1 MAIEVNKND
10 YPAAS
15 VSPEEVRQTLERILS
30 SKYFAN
36 APKKQKFLQLI
47 CDFYLGGRAR
57 ELNEYL
63 IGCEVFDRATDY
75 NPSVDPIVRVGA
87 HEVRKKL
94 ESYYQNEGANDK
106 IRLEIPVGSYEPVFT
121 RQLPSGE
128 AASAALE
135 PSLPLAVP
143 QTGRRL
149 MLMLEVA
156 VVTLV
161 IAVGILIY
169 FNLKLQPSGYTSTP
183 AKNQEDY
190 GAVWAPFLNDP
201 DPPLLVLSNPPVYR
215 FSNVTDPEVLIK
227 NSIGLSNQQVR
238 LLNEELR
245 DKFVMQ
251 HNRIPRL
258 VLTTTTY
265 TGIGEAIGL
274 YRVTDLFRSLGK
286 NTLLKQ
292 SRTVS
297 AEDLK
302 THNVILLGSIWVNE
316 WAGKLPLKE
325 DFVYSGDATIL
336 NLNPLPGEER
346 EYKASFD
353 ERTGRLLTDY
363 AVITVKPNISDQNTV
378 MVLAGIHSEG
388 TEAAAECV
396 TTRSH
401 LAELNQRLMSAGGP
415 VKYFQ
420 ALLKVGVENAIP
432 TTISIIAL
440 HPLSQP
446 AR

>member
-1 MAIEVNKND
+1 MASEPNGNS
-10 YPAAS
+10 YPVTS
-15 VSPEEVRQTLERILS
+15 VSAEEVHQTLERILS
-30 SKYFAN
+30 SKYFAH

-47 CDFYLGGRAR
+47 CDFYLSGRAR

-87 HEVRKKL
+87 REVRKKL
-94 ESYYQNEGANDK
+94 ETYYQNEGAKDE
-106 IRLEIPVGSYEPVFT
+106 IRLEIPVGSYEPVFV
-121 RQLPSGE
+121 RQLPSAE
-128 AASAALE
+128 SVSAALA
-135 PSLPLAVP
+135 PSVPLAAP
-143 QTGRRL
+143 QAGRGL
-149 MLMLEVA
+149 VLMLEVA
-156 VVTLV
+156 VVALV
-161 IAVGILIY
+161 ITVGILAY
-169 FNLKLQPSGYTSTP
+169 FNLKLQPSGYSSAQ

-201 DPPLLVLSNPPVYR
+201 APPLLVLSNPPVYR

-227 NSIGLSNQQVR
+227 NSIGLSNEQAH
-238 LLNEELR
+238 LLKEELR
-245 DKFVMQ
+245 DKFIMQ

-258 VLTTTTY
+258 ILTTTTY

-274 YRVTDLFRSLGK
+274 HRVTDLFRSLGK
-286 NTLLKQ
+286 STLLKQ

-297 AEDLK
+297 VDDLK
-302 THNVILLGSIWVNE
+302 NHNVILLGSIWVNE

-353 ERTGRLLTDY
+353 ERSGRLLTDY

-388 TEAAAECV
+388 TEAAAEYV

-401 LAELNQRLMSAGGP
+401 LAELNQRLLGDGGP

-432 TTISIIAL
+432 TTISIVAL
-440 HPLSQP
+440 HQLSQP